1 MLYVKLPSF
10 STPTSIWTHWKFLLL
25 PRALENLYII
35 NFSMDLSC
43 FGSLTRSWVQSLRAI
58 KQSEQMASLS
68 VWHCRMEHASVHS
81 SLCGWKAGNVSD
93 LAFGLCYSGKWSF
106 SYSMRGSP
114 LEERQYSR
122 GRMEEGTV
130 REFGI
135 DMYTLLYLKR
145 ITNKDLLYSSE
156 NSAQC
161 YVAAWIWGEFG
172 GEWIPVYL
180 WLSPFT
186 APLKLAQHC

>member
-81 SLCGWKAGNVSD
+81 SLCGWKAGNVSN
-93 LAFGLCYSGKWSF
+93 LALGLCYSGKWSF
-106 SYSMRGSP
+106 SYSTGGSP
-114 LEERQYSR
+114 LEERQHSR

-135 DMYTLLYLKR
+135 DMYTLLYLKW
-145 ITNKDLLYSSE
+145 ITNKDLLYSTR
-156 NSAQC
+156 NSAQ
-161 YVAAWIWGEFG
+161 YVVDWMGGDSG
-172 GEWIPVYL
+172 GEWIYVYV
-180 WLSPFT
+180 WLSRF
-186 APLKLAQHC
+186 AMFLKLSQYC